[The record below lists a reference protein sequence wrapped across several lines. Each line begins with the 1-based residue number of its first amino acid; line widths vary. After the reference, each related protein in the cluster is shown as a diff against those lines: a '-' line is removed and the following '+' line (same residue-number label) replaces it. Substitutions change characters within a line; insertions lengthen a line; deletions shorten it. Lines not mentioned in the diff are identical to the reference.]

1 MTELSTQSAQPAA
14 QVPGRAPTARTAP
27 PKNGRANLHLLV
39 VGAGALM
46 VSLSQSVLIPVLPSL
61 PTTLHTSA
69 STVEWL
75 LTSTLL
81 VAAVAVPVMGRLADM
96 FGKRLLL
103 LVALGTLVVGSV
115 LDAVTNNIPI
125 VIVGRCFQGVS
136 VAAVPLGISLLT
148 VLLPRERVGAGIATI
163 SSMLGVGAAVGL
175 PLSGLVAQHLGYH
188 SLFWFIG
195 AGGLLTFVGVL
206 GLVPE
211 APNRS
216 GGRVDVLG
224 AVLLGLGLMAIMLP
238 LAETASWGWGSG
250 RVIGL
255 LVAGAVVLV
264 VLGWV
269 ELRTREPLVDI
280 VALRRR
286 PLVLTNIA
294 SMLFGF
300 ALFASLL
307 GTASYV
313 QAPSETGYGFGAS
326 MLVGGLCVLPSG
338 IGMLLLAPVSAR
350 LVAWRGAGQTLA
362 LGAIIVAAGWV
373 VRILVTGALWEI
385 IVGTTVVGI
394 GTGVGYAAM
403 PSLIN
408 NFTPPAEIAAAN
420 GLNTLFRA
428 VGSSLAS
435 AIGGSIL
442 AAQVMHLGPAALPSL
457 TGYRILFGICA
468 CAAVLAALAALAV
481 PNRRAEV

>member
-1 MTELSTQSAQPAA
+1 
-14 QVPGRAPTARTAP
+14 
-27 PKNGRANLHLLV
+27 
-39 VGAGALM
+39 
-46 VSLSQSVLIPVLPSL
+46 
-61 PTTLHTSA
+61 
-69 STVEWL
+69 
-75 LTSTLL
+75 
-81 VAAVAVPVMGRLADM
+81 
-96 FGKRLLL
+96 
-103 LVALGTLVVGSV
+103 
-115 LDAVTNNIPI
+115 
-125 VIVGRCFQGVS
+125 
-136 VAAVPLGISLLT
+136 
-148 VLLPRERVGAGIATI
+148 
-163 SSMLGVGAAVGL
+163 MLGVGAAVGL

-238 LAETASWGWGSG
+238 LAETASWGWGSA

-269 ELRTREPLVDI
+269 EIRTREPLVDI

-313 QAPSETGYGFGAS
+313 QAPSGTGYGFGAS

-338 IGMLLLAPVSAR
+338 VGMLLLAPVSAR

-362 LGAIIVAAGWV
+362 LGAMIVAAGWV

-442 AAQVMHLGPAALPSL
+442 AAQVLHLGPAVLPSL

-468 CAAVLAALAALAV
+468 CAAALAALAALAV